1 MQSAVS
7 GCVIFC
13 DFIFSSKEKAVLTL
27 NCHYLWKIGKINLH
41 RIIKK
46 INLYSIRTFGLNLKT
61 IIMTKKELVSAIAED
76 AGISIKDAGKALN
89 SFVTAFGK
97 SMKNGERIQLPGL
110 GTFKVDKRSARVVR
124 NPRTGAKL
132 NVPAKK
138 VVKFKAAPALSKG
151 L

>member
-1 MQSAVS
+1 
-7 GCVIFC
+7 
-13 DFIFSSKEKAVLTL
+13 
-27 NCHYLWKIGKINLH
+27 LWKIEKINLH

-46 INLYSIRTFGLNLKT
+46 INLYSIRTVGLNLKT

-76 AGISIKDAGKALN
+76 AGLSIKDAGKALN
-89 SFVTAFGK
+89 SFVAAFGK
-97 SMKNGERIQLPGL
+97 SMKKGERIQLPGL

-132 NVPAKK
+132 NVAAKK